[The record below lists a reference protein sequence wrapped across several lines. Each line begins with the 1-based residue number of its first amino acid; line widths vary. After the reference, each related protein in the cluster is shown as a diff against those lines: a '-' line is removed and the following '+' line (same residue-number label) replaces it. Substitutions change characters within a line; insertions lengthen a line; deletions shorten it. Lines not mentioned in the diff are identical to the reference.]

1 MKVATTP
8 CPSIFGLDD
17 LFEGA
22 NAQHLPAVDEPS
34 SMLSSPVSMTAIQ
47 RARAMRNNPLFAPKQ
62 ALQCRM
68 CGGAGHQGGCDF
80 DKFFKTHGGARVVIQ
95 GHKYP
100 YRTRRGNNLF
110 VVPEESVENAWVRR
124 ETALE
129 VHGLDVDDPWLAHPS
144 CNRECSLEAERLVP
158 CAIIPDNQ
166 DGYGQARS
174 EDHCIA

>member
-1 MKVATTP
+1 MTLISS
-8 CPSIFGLDD
+8 SI
-17 LFEGA
+17 
-22 NAQHLPAVDEPS
+22 
-34 SMLSSPVSMTAIQ
+34 
-47 RARAMRNNPLFAPKQ
+47 
-62 ALQCRM
+62 
-68 CGGAGHQGGCDF
+68 
-80 DKFFKTHGGARVVIQ
+80 KTHGGARVVIQ

-100 YRTRRGNNLF
+100 YRTRREKNLF